1 MSVFCTGS
9 IAVLLFVRERI
20 SFLVFRSS
28 ASHISFVD
36 ISSNSSHSKLVQ
48 TFLVETIRSIFLL
61 RYAFRNCR
69 WYSWSNATPYSVD
82 LFLAL
87 VGTSCSIHVSC
98 SIRCNMLTNGE
109 KHVSSMRCLPS
120 RY

>member
-1 MSVFCTGS
+1 M
-9 IAVLLFVRERI
+9 LLFVRERI

-61 RYAFRNCR
+61 RFVFHNRR
-69 WYSWSNATPYSVD
+69 WYSWSNATPYSVV
-82 LFLAL
+82 LFSAL
-87 VGTSCSIHVSC
+87 VGTCCLVRVSC
-98 SIRCNMLTNGE
+98 GTRVNVLTNGV
-109 KHVSSMRCLPS
+109 K
-120 RY
+120 